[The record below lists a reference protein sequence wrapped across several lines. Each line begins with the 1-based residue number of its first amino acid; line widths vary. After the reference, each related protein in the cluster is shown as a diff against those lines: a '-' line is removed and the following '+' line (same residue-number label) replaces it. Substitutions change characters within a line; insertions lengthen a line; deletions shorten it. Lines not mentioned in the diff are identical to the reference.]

1 MFVLTN
7 LLRTTGYNLKRY
19 YKNLLVHNICD
30 FKVITKCLFSV
41 DRKSCN
47 ELRAYL
53 ANIAEQCSAA
63 GAAGAAGAEEAALP
77 SVVLL
82 DNLQHASALGDA
94 FAGLLPPDNRNMPVI
109 IGTHTFT

>member
-1 MFVLTN
+1 M
-7 LLRTTGYNLKRY
+7 
-19 YKNLLVHNICD
+19 
-30 FKVITKCLFSV
+30 
-41 DRKSCN
+41 DRKTCN

-63 GAAGAAGAEEAALP
+63 AAGEEAALP
-77 SVVLL
+77 SVVVL

-109 IGTHTFT
+109 IGKYNTFSLGPYQLKLSRLSIIMSICHRLYNLSRLSYFNANSYTN

>member
-1 MFVLTN
+1 MLYIIIV
-7 LLRTTGYNLKRY
+7 Y
-19 YKNLLVHNICD
+19 ICD
-30 FKVITKCLFSV
+30 SV

-53 ANIAEQCSAA
+53 ANIAEQCGGA
-63 GAAGAAGAEEAALP
+63 GEELLP
-77 SVVLL
+77 AVVVL

-109 IGTHTFT
+109 IGTF

>member
-1 MFVLTN
+1 M
-7 LLRTTGYNLKRY
+7 
-19 YKNLLVHNICD
+19 
-30 FKVITKCLFSV
+30 
-41 DRKSCN
+41 DRKTCN

-63 GAAGAAGAEEAALP
+63 AAGEEAALP
-77 SVVLL
+77 SVVVL

-109 IGTHTFT
+109 IGECSIFCIKCNNTFIKIKLTRLSINYHVIQVIMS

>member
-1 MFVLTN
+1 M
-7 LLRTTGYNLKRY
+7 
-19 YKNLLVHNICD
+19 
-30 FKVITKCLFSV
+30 

-53 ANIAEQCSAA
+53 ANIAEQCGAAAA
-63 GAAGAAGAEEAALP
+63 GEEAALP
-77 SVVLL
+77 SVVVL

-109 IGTHTFT
+109 IGKCIYFTTYFNQSGTKKLGRQRI

>member
-1 MFVLTN
+1 MLN
-7 LLRTTGYNLKRY
+7 SKLLNGI
-19 YKNLLVHNICD
+19 HCD
-30 FKVITKCLFSV
+30 SSHIFYRSV

-63 GAAGAAGAEEAALP
+63 ASGEEAALP
-77 SVVLL
+77 SVVVL
-82 DNLQHASALGDA
+82 DNLQHASGLGDA

-109 IGTHTFT
+109 IGTLTAI